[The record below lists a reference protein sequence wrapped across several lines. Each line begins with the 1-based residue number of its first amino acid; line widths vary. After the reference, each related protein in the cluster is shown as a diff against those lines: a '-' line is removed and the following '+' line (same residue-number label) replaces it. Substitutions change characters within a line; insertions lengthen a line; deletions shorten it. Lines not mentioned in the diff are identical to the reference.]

1 MDNWTEFQTS
11 LCAGIVF
18 VKILS
23 PAAIVDR
30 SKTRQ
35 LALPLGSFL
44 VLSVNDLGPTVILP
58 VQCPRLEPQNQELV
72 A

>member
-1 MDNWTEFQTS
+1 MNNWTELETS

-44 VLSVNDLGPTVILP
+44 VLSVNDQGPTVILP
-58 VQCPRLEPQNQELV
+58 VQCSSFEAQQELV

>member
-1 MDNWTEFQTS
+1 LNNWTEFQTS
-11 LCAGIVF
+11 LCTGIVF

-23 PAAIVDR
+23 PGAVVDR
-30 SKTRQ
+30 CKTRQ

-44 VLSVNDLGPTVILP
+44 VLSVNDLGVTVILP
-58 VQCPRLEPQNQELV
+58 VQCSSLEPQNQKLV